1 MVFINYVVVYK
12 NRVTVYINRVA
23 VYTNNR
29 LVDPYRKDKYF
40 FLSCQTFLR
49 FSLPACNFFVSL
61 PTFLDIKH
69 FLMNQ
74 NECVNLLQ
82 SSSDVLRKEYGII
95 SLRLFGSM
103 ARGEQTDS
111 SDVDIFVDT
120 QTPNPFV
127 LMNAKDYLTK
137 IMKRPVDIIRNHKNL
152 NPRLRRRIERDGIL
166 VF

>member
-1 MVFINYVVVYK
+1 
-12 NRVTVYINRVA
+12 
-23 VYTNNR
+23 
-29 LVDPYRKDKYF
+29 
-40 FLSCQTFLR
+40 
-49 FSLPACNFFVSL
+49 
-61 PTFLDIKH
+61 
-69 FLMNQ
+69 MNQ